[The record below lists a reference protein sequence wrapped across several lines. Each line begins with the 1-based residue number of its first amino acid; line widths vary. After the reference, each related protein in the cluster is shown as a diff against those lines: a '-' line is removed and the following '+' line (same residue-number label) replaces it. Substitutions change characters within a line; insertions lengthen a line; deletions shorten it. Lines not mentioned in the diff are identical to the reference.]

1 MFAVLDNLKVDTII
15 IGKQD
20 SEYDNCLEFL
30 RLAKEKKVKVV
41 SVQAGDSV
49 KIDKNS
55 YFEIL
60 WPDSQNMIAE
70 NGINNNSILA
80 KFMYRDFSMLFTGD
94 IEEKAE
100 KEILQMYENTDILNC
115 NVLKVAHHGSKSSSI
130 QEILDEIKPQV
141 AVIGVGADNKYGH
154 PNSDV
159 IERMANMRYE
169 DL

>member
-1 MFAVLDNLKVDTII
+1 MSDGLFAVLDNLKVDTII

-80 KFMYRDFSMLFTGD
+80 KFMCR
-94 IEEKAE
+94 
-100 KEILQMYENTDILNC
+100 
-115 NVLKVAHHGSKSSSI
+115 
-130 QEILDEIKPQV
+130 
-141 AVIGVGADNKYGH
+141 
-154 PNSDV
+154 
-159 IERMANMRYE
+159 
-169 DL
+169 